1 MAKAKGFGREKRYG
15 NGNGYDNDKYRPT
28 LRLDMRTM
36 SNLRSNQPTDAYREG
51 WDIAFGKR
59 PASEARDQTQ
69 GSAERSGD

>member
-15 NGNGYDNDKYRPT
+15 NGNGYDNDKFRPT

-51 WDIAFGKR
+51 WEIAFGKR
-59 PASEARDQTQ
+59 GSSAAGAEAP
-69 GSAERSGD
+69 GGAEPSGD